1 MRLAIREYLAGLRES
16 EELDALLPDL
26 LLSMGM
32 RPVETP
38 KRGVK
43 QHGVDVAAVGQLP
56 DEGAPRSLF
65 LFVIKSGD
73 IRQADW
79 AGSRQA
85 VRPSLDDVRYNY
97 VRNCISPEFLDLP
110 VVVVVCCGGT
120 IEQDVCHEL
129 AAFEDS
135 FQASSIRLTKWDGS
149 YLSILIERHMM
160 EEPTFPSVS
169 QHRLRRALALIDL
182 NEYRLDDYYALL
194 ADTLSEGQNMLTAKQ
209 RCHRMRQANLCLRIL
224 AKWAEE
230 ADNLRQALIAAE
242 RTILNS
248 WDWMRQLGFPP
259 SLWPEFGK
267 VYRTYDMLQ
276 SRYFE
281 KLRPALGVKDGLF
294 GYGGDRI
301 EYPIR
306 VFETIGF
313 LSTLGFEALAAI
325 GISRFRPNLAEVTD
339 GLASLI
345 ALNPASKTPCFD
357 EHSIE
362 IALGLLLLY
371 RSGHQNDAR
380 DWVIGLSRHVI
391 NACRLGRQYPLS
403 SDSYDQLVDMEAEN
417 WDSPEEGM
425 DLSTILPVVGDWLL
439 ILDLGDEY
447 KRFRQAADALFTK
460 TTLQYWY
467 PSTETE
473 DHIYARKGANE
484 SGTTYIITGLPD
496 DRIAAQTAFRE
507 VQTEFPGP
515 HVFSCYT
522 KGIPQLLFVAARHFR
537 TPLHPYYWQ
546 TYL

>member
-26 LLSMGM
+26 LLSIGM
-32 RPVETP
+32 RLLETP

-43 QHGVDVAAVGQLP
+43 QHGVDVAAIGRLP
-56 DEGAPRSLF
+56 DEAAPRSLF

-73 IRQADW
+73 IGQSDW
-79 AGSRQA
+79 DGSRQA
-85 VRPSLDDVRYNY
+85 IRPSLNDVRYDY
-97 VRNCISPEFLDLP
+97 VRNCVSPEYANLP
-110 VVVVVCCGGT
+110 VVVVICCGGKV
-120 IEQDVCHEL
+120 EQDVCHEL
-129 AAFEDS
+129 TSLKDS
-135 FQASSIRLTKWDGS
+135 FQESGIRLTKWDGS

-160 EEPTFPSVS
+160 EEPAFPTIS

-182 NEYRLDDYYALL
+182 NEYRLDDYYALVT
-194 ADTLSEGQNMLTAKQ
+194 DTLSEGQNSLTAKQ
-209 RCHRMRQANLCLRIL
+209 RRHRMRQANLCLRMV
-224 AKWAEE
+224 ARWADE

-242 RTILNS
+242 RTILSS

-281 KLRPALGVKDGLF
+281 KLRPALYVKDGLF

-325 GISRFRPNLAEVTD
+325 GISRYRPNLAEVTD
-339 GLASLI
+339 GLAALI
-345 ALNPASKTPCFD
+345 ALNPASKAPCFD
-357 EHSIE
+357 GHSIE
-362 IALGLLLLY
+362 IALGLYLLY
-371 RSGHQNDAR
+371 RTNRQNDAAK
-380 DWVIGLSRHVI
+380 WALGLSRHIV
-391 NACRLGRQYPLS
+391 NACHLGGHYPLS
-403 SDSYDQLVDMEAEN
+403 SDSYDQLVDMEAED
-417 WDSPEEGM
+417 WASPEDAI
-425 DLSTILPVVGDWLL
+425 DLSTIVPILADWFL
-439 ILDLGDEY
+439 ILGMDDEHE
-447 KRFRQAADALFTK
+447 RFRGVAENLFAK

-473 DHIYARKGANE
+473 EHIYARNAANE
-484 SGTTYIITGLPD
+484 SGTTYVLASLPD
-496 DRIAAQTAFRE
+496 DRDTARAALGAIR
-507 VQTEFPGP
+507 TEFPGP
-515 HVFSCYT
+515 DVFSCYS
-522 KGIPQLLFVAARHFR
+522 KGLQQLLFIAARHFR

-546 TYL
+546 MLI

>member
-43 QHGVDVAAVGQLP
+43 QYGVDIAAVGQLP
-56 DEGAPRSLF
+56 DEGSPRSLF

-79 AGSRQA
+79 AGPRQA

-110 VVVVVCCGGT
+110 VVVVVCCGGK

-129 AAFEDS
+129 AALEDS
-135 FQASSIRLTKWDGS
+135 FQASGIRLTKWDGS
-149 YLSILIERHMM
+149 YLSILIERHLM
-160 EEPTFPSVS
+160 EEPTFPSIS

-194 ADTLSEGQNMLTAKQ
+194 ADTLSEGQNTLTAKQ
-209 RCHRMRQANLCLRIL
+209 RSHRMRQANLCLRIV

-230 ADNLRQALIAAE
+230 ADNLRQALVAAE

-276 SRYFE
+276 NRYFE
-281 KLRPALGVKDGLF
+281 KLRPALGVEDGLF

-325 GISRFRPNLAEVTD
+325 GISRFRRNLAEVTD

-362 IALGLLLLY
+362 ITLGLLLLY
-371 RSGHQNDAR
+371 RSGHQKDAR
-380 DWVIGLSRHVI
+380 DWAIGLSRHIV
-391 NACRLGRQYPLS
+391 NACRLGRHYPLS
-403 SDSYDQLVDMEAEN
+403 SDSYDQLIDMEAEG
-417 WDSPEEGM
+417 WAPPERTM
-425 DLSTILPVVGDWLL
+425 DLSTILPILAEWLL
-439 ILDLGDEY
+439 VLGMDDEY
-447 KRFRQAADALFTK
+447 EHLRRASEDLLAK

-467 PSTETE
+467 PNSESE
-473 DHIYARKGANE
+473 VHIYARNAANK
-484 SGTTYIITGLPD
+484 SGTSLVLSSLPN
-496 DRIAAQTAFRE
+496 DRDTARAALGSIR
-507 VQTEFPGP
+507 TEFPGP
-515 HVFSCYT
+515 DIFSCYS
-522 KGIPQLLFVAARHFR
+522 KGLPQLLFIAARHYR